1 MEINSELLKAYLEI
15 GASGIAVIAIF
26 MILYKLVKH
35 FLGDSDKKDKRID
48 KKDDAQDDRFTLL
61 LNTILEQNKQN
72 QELLQKQLADLSAQ
86 VINGVTRH
94 TIEDDENNSLSKIE
108 NDINECLKRTLV
120 KTNSSRVSLIRF
132 HNGGRDMNG
141 LSFLK
146 MSMTN
151 ESVKLGLSSL
161 MPEFQNVFRSFFSY
175 LCEKLIS
182 DGYCYVDD
190 INTLKEVDTTMYE
203 FLFSRDIKSIYSI
216 PIENKNGTVI
226 GFIYIE
232 FTNGETVDKEQI
244 EHCLHDKKI
253 RIETLL
259 NF

>member
-1 MEINSELLKAYLEI
+1 
-15 GASGIAVIAIF
+15 
-26 MILYKLVKH
+26 
-35 FLGDSDKKDKRID
+35 
-48 KKDDAQDDRFTLL
+48 
-61 LNTILEQNKQN
+61 
-72 QELLQKQLADLSAQ
+72 
-86 VINGVTRH
+86 
-94 TIEDDENNSLSKIE
+94 
-108 NDINECLKRTLV
+108 
-120 KTNSSRVSLIRF
+120 
-132 HNGGRDMNG
+132 MNG

-161 MPEFQNVFRSFFSY
+161 MPEFQNVFRSFFAY
-175 LCEKLIS
+175 LCEKLIK

-190 INTLKEVDTTMYE
+190 INTLKDVDTTMYE
-203 FLFSRDIKSIYSI
+203 FLYSRDVQSIYSI

-232 FTNGETVDKEQI
+232 FTNGDNVDKEQV